1 MKIVRTE
8 HLNESLQER
17 HRVVILDNQEEK
29 AYVEDVVFSS
39 EFFGKFGKSIKTV
52 DVDIIR

>member
-8 HLNESLQER
+8 HLNESIQER

-29 AYVEDVVFSS
+29 AHVEDVIFSDK
-39 EFFGKFGKSIKTV
+39 FFGKFGKSIKIV
-52 DVDIIR
+52 NVDIIR